1 MFRRISSSWKP
12 VAWALSLGLTV
23 VLTGCGGDSPPAP
36 VQPQAEAKPAPAADK
51 TPSKA
56 GNKKKFP
63 DEEPTA
69 AEKRAARLKAQQG
82 K

>member
-1 MFRRISSSWKP
+1 MFRRFNSSWKL
-12 VAWALSLGLTV
+12 VAWASSLGLTV
-23 VLTGCGGDSPPAP
+23 ALAGCGGDSPPAP
-36 VQPQAEAKPAPAADK
+36 VQTQANAQPAAAADK

-56 GNKKKFP
+56 GSKKKFP